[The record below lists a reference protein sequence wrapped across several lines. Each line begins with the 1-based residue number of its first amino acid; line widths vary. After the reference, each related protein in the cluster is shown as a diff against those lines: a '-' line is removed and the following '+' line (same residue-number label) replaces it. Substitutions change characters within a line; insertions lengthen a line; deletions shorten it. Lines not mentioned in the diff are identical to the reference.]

1 MKKRVSILLI
11 TAITAA
17 LFTACGDSKKA
28 SGSGSAQSSATDSAA
43 AVSGSSAE
51 KPSKSASKASSEN
64 KTSASTEN
72 REKETKAVG
81 EKNGVVSE
89 NTVGGIGDPETV
101 IENPETVIDQA
112 ESKIEEFESAD
123 TDEAV
128 QIAEGDTIELSGT
141 VAVEEDNSSPNQ
153 TTTQAILILDRSFDC
168 YIRGT
173 NYDGKKLYK
182 IDSVQIGSEYKD
194 KVGEHV
200 TVSGKVIT
208 AHTAHHLRDI
218 VLG

>member
-1 MKKRVSILLI
+1 MKKRIGILLI

-17 LFTACGDSKKA
+17 LFTACGESKTA

-51 KPSKSASKASSEN
+51 KPSESASKAASEN

-72 REKETKAVG
+72 REKETMAVTQ
-81 EKNGVVSE
+81 KNGAASE
-89 NTVGGIGDPETV
+89 NAEEAADKPETV
-101 IENPETVIDQA
+101 IEKPESVIDQA
-112 ESKIEEFESAD
+112 ESIIEEFENAD

-141 VAVEEDNSSPNQ
+141 VAVEEDNSTPNQ
-153 TTTQAILILDRSFDC
+153 SNTQAILILDRSFNC
-168 YIRGT
+168 YIKGK
-173 NYDGKKLYK
+173 NYDGTKLYT

-218 VLG
+218 VLV